1 MQTDRNP
8 LPLDRVSFDE
18 QGAGVFEARAGFPDG
33 VAEQIAEAVRAQ
45 AGLYLAP
52 SEASPR
58 PAAPL
63 ATGDLIVEIGAGTGL
78 IGQWLARP
86 PTRYLGLDNSQP
98 MLDNFTP
105 RLPDGAQAALR
116 YADANQPWPV
126 EDDSARVVFGSR
138 VFQLLDPEHL
148 VDEANRV
155 AHPAGALL
163 IHGKLEREP
172 DSPKVVL
179 RNQLHERLTA
189 HGLRPRQAGRLL
201 NRILDRATATGGT
214 VLPPVTVASWRR
226 EVRPTDVVDEWRQTY
241 SMGGITPPAAV
252 SAAVLA
258 ELTAWVAEAY
268 GDPPEPVLTEESYV
282 LRSVQLNPLSH

>member
-1 MQTDRNP
+1 MQTDNDP

-33 VAEQIAEAVRAQ
+33 VAEQIADAVRARSGIG
-45 AGLYLAP
+45 A
-52 SEASPR
+52 
-58 PAAPL
+58 
-63 ATGDLIVEIGAGTGL
+63 GDLIVEIGAGTGL

-98 MLDNFTP
+98 MLDSFTP
-105 RLPDGAQAALR
+105 RLPHGALAALR
-116 YADANQPWPV
+116 YADADQPWPV
-126 EDDSARVVFGSR
+126 ADGSARVVFGSR

-172 DSPKVVL
+172 DSPKVVM
-179 RNQLHERLTA
+179 RRQLHERLTA

-214 VLPPVTVASWRR
+214 VLPPLTVSSWRR
-226 EVRPTDVVDEWRQTY
+226 EVRPTDVLDEWRQTY
-241 SMGGITPPAAV
+241 SMGGITPPAEI

-258 ELTAWVAEAY
+258 ELAAWVADTY
-268 GDPPEPVLTEESYV
+268 GDAPEPVLTEESYV
-282 LRSVQLNPLSH
+282 LRCIQLKPRE

>member
-1 MQTDRNP
+1 MQTDRDP

-33 VAEQIAEAVRAQ
+33 VAEQIADAVRAQ
-45 AGLYLAP
+45 AGLGA
-52 SEASPR
+52 
-58 PAAPL
+58 
-63 ATGDLIVEIGAGTGL
+63 GDLILEIGAGTGL

-98 MLDNFTP
+98 MLDTFAP
-105 RLPDGAQAALR
+105 RLPDSALAALR

-126 EDDSARVVFGSR
+126 ADGSARVVFGSR

-163 IHGKLEREP
+163 IHGKLERGP

-179 RNQLHERLTA
+179 RRKLHERLTT

-201 NRILDRATATGGT
+201 DRILERATATGGT
-214 VLPPVTVASWRR
+214 VLAPVTVASWRR
-226 EVRPTDVVDEWRQTY
+226 EVSPTDVLDEWRQTY
-241 SMGGITPPAAV
+241 SMGGITPPPEV

-258 ELTAWVAEAY
+258 ELAAWVAETY
-268 GDPPEPVLTEESYV
+268 GDPPKPVLTEESYV
-282 LRSVQLNPLSH
+282 LKCVQLKPLSH